1 MHIERLQRTGTRA
14 RVDTVHLRKAINQA
28 KGLHELLP
36 LVIILSRETASM
48 MNDRRLTES
57 DIHRIVV
64 PLAKIRF
71 LLTSI
76 ATSGCGSGD
85 VSQEDALVSELVERY
100 LNIEGRIKEM
110 RNDLARAKKPCV
122 P

>member
-1 MHIERLQRTGTRA
+1 
-14 RVDTVHLRKAINQA
+14 
-28 KGLHELLP
+28 
-36 LVIILSRETASM
+36 M